1 MPANILIVEDEPAI
15 AELVA
20 LHCKHAG
27 FVPTVVHAVLDAR
40 DVVDESL
47 PDLVVLDW
55 MLPDK
60 PGIDFARELRRDER
74 TRDLPVLM
82 LTARA
87 AEDDKI
93 QGLEVGADD
102 YVTKPFSPKELVAR
116 IKALLRRSAPE
127 LSDATLEVSGL
138 TLDPISHR
146 VMGLGAELKVGPT
159 EFRLLRFLMARP
171 ERVMTR
177 QALLDGV
184 WGDHV
189 FIEERT
195 VDVHVRRLRVAL
207 EPSGH
212 DRLIETVRGGGYRM
226 RKSAVS
232 SPD

>member
-1 MPANILIVEDEPAI
+1 
-15 AELVA
+15 
-20 LHCKHAG
+20 
-27 FVPTVVHAVLDAR
+27 VLDAR

-47 PDLVVLDW
+47 PDLIVLDW

-74 TRDLPVLM
+74 TRDLPILM

-87 AEDDKI
+87 AEDDKVR
-93 QGLEVGADD
+93 GLEVGADD

-127 LSDATLEVSGL
+127 LSDAPLEVSGL
-138 TLDPISHR
+138 TLDPTSHR
-146 VMGLGAELKVGPT
+146 VMGRDTELKVGPT

-207 EPSGH
+207 EPTGH
-212 DRLIETVRGGGYRM
+212 DSLIETVRGGGYRM
-226 RKSAVS
+226 RKSAVGS
-232 SPD
+232 LA

>member
-1 MPANILIVEDEPAI
+1 MAAKILIVEDEPAI
-15 AELVA
+15 ADLVL

-27 FVPTVVHAVLDAR
+27 YQAQVVHAVLDAR
-40 DVVDESL
+40 DVVDETL

-60 PGIDFARELRRDER
+60 PGVDFARELRADER
-74 TRDLPVLM
+74 TRDLPILM

-87 AEDDKI
+87 AEDDKVR
-93 QGLEVGADD
+93 GFETGVDD
-102 YVTKPFSPKELVAR
+102 YVTKPFSPKELMAR
-116 IKALLRRSAPE
+116 IKALLRRAAPE
-127 LSDATLEVSGL
+127 TSDAPLEVSGL
-138 TLDPISHR
+138 KLDPISHR
-146 VMGLGAELKVGPT
+146 VSGGEQALKLGPT
-159 EFRLLRFLMARP
+159 EFRLLRFLMTRP

-195 VDVHVRRLRVAL
+195 VDVHVRRLRQAL

-212 DRLIETVRGGGYRM
+212 DRMIETVRGGGYRL
-226 RKSAVS
+226 KKA
-232 SPD
+232 

>member
-1 MPANILIVEDEPAI
+1 MPAKILIVEDEPAI

-27 FVPTVVHAVLDAR
+27 FVPQIVHAVLDAR
-40 DVVDESL
+40 DVVDDSL
-47 PDLVVLDW
+47 PDLLVLDW

-74 TRDLPVLM
+74 TKDLPILM

-87 AEDDKI
+87 DEDDKVR
-93 QGLEVGADD
+93 GLEVGADD
-102 YVTKPFSPKELVAR
+102 YVTKPFSPKELIAR
-116 IKALLRRSAPE
+116 VKALLRRSAPE
-127 LSDATLEVSGL
+127 LTDTPIEISDLK
-138 TLDPISHR
+138 LDPISHR
-146 VMGLGAELKVGPT
+146 VTGADRELKVGPT
-159 EFRLLRFLMARP
+159 EFRLLRFLMTRP
-171 ERVMTR
+171 ERVLTR

-195 VDVHVRRLRVAL
+195 VDVHVRRLRMAL

-212 DRLIETVRGGGYRM
+212 DNMIETVRGGGYRL
-226 RKSAVS
+226 KKL
-232 SPD
+232 

>member
-1 MPANILIVEDEPAI
+1 MAARILIVEDESAI

-27 FVPTVVHAVLDAR
+27 FVPQVVDAVLDAR
-40 DVVDESL
+40 DVVDETL

-74 TRDLPVLM
+74 TRDLPILM

-87 AEDDKI
+87 DEDDKVR
-93 QGLEVGADD
+93 GLEVGADD
-102 YVTKPFSPKELVAR
+102 YVTKPFSPKELIAR

-127 LSDATLEVSGL
+127 LSDSAIEIAGL
-138 TLDPISHR
+138 RLDPVSHR
-146 VMGLGAELKVGPT
+146 VSGGETELKVGPT
-159 EFRLLRFLMARP
+159 EFRLLRFLMTRP
-171 ERVMTR
+171 ERVFTR

-212 DRLIETVRGGGYRM
+212 DRLVETVRGGGYRL
-226 RKSAVS
+226 RKA
-232 SPD
+232 

>member
-1 MPANILIVEDEPAI
+1 MAAKILIVEDEPAI

-27 FVPTVVHAVLDAR
+27 FVPQVVGAVLDAR
-40 DVVDESL
+40 DIVDESL
-47 PDLVVLDW
+47 PDLLVLDW

-60 PGIDFARELRRDER
+60 PGVDFARELRRDER
-74 TRDLPVLM
+74 TKDLPVLM

-87 AEDDKI
+87 DEDDKVR
-93 QGLEVGADD
+93 GFEVGADD
-102 YVTKPFSPKELVAR
+102 YVTKPFSPKELIAR

-127 LSDATLEVSGL
+127 LTDAAIEISGL
-138 TLDPISHR
+138 KLDPMSHR
-146 VMGLGAELKVGPT
+146 VSGGERELKVGPT
-159 EFRLLRFLMARP
+159 EFRLLRFLMTRP
-171 ERVMTR
+171 ERVLTR

-195 VDVHVRRLRVAL
+195 VDVHVRRLRMAL

-212 DRLIETVRGGGYRM
+212 DNMIETVRGGGYRL
-226 RKSAVS
+226 KKL
-232 SPD
+232 

>member
-1 MPANILIVEDEPAI
+1 MAAKILIVEDEPAI

-27 FVPTVVHAVLDAR
+27 FVPQIAHVVLDAR

-47 PDLVVLDW
+47 PDLLVLDW

-74 TRDLPVLM
+74 TKDLPILM

-87 AEDDKI
+87 DESDKVR
-93 QGLEVGADD
+93 GLEVGADD
-102 YVTKPFSPKELVAR
+102 YVTKPFSPKELIAR

-127 LSDATLEVSGL
+127 LTDSLLEVSGL
-138 TLDPISHR
+138 KLDPISHR
-146 VMGLGAELKVGPT
+146 VSGGERELKVGPT
-159 EFRLLRFLMARP
+159 EFRLLRFMMTRP
-171 ERVMTR
+171 ERVLTR

-195 VDVHVRRLRVAL
+195 VDVHVRRLRMAL
-207 EPSGH
+207 EPSAH
-212 DRLIETVRGGGYRM
+212 DRMIETVRGGGYRL
-226 RKSAVS
+226 KKL
-232 SPD
+232 

>member
-20 LHCKHAG
+20 LHCKHSG

-47 PDLVVLDW
+47 PDLIILDW

-60 PGIDFARELRRDER
+60 PGVDFARELRRDER
-74 TRDLPVLM
+74 TRDLPILM

-93 QGLEVGADD
+93 QGLEIGADD

-138 TLDPISHR
+138 TLDPTSHR
-146 VMGLGAELKVGPT
+146 VTGLGTELKVGPT

-207 EPSGH
+207 EPSRH

-232 SPD
+232 SPG

>member
-1 MPANILIVEDEPAI
+1 MPARILIVEDETAI

-27 FVPTVVHAVLDAR
+27 YEPQVAHAVLDAR
-40 DVVDESL
+40 DIVDEAL

-60 PGIDFARELRRDER
+60 PGIDFARELRRDDR
-74 TRDLPVLM
+74 TRDLPILM

-87 AEDDKI
+87 DEDDKVR
-93 QGLEVGADD
+93 GFDVGADD

-127 LSDATLEVSGL
+127 TSDAPLEISGL
-138 TLDPISHR
+138 RLDPTSHR
-146 VMGLGAELKVGPT
+146 VNGGDQELKVGPT
-159 EFRLLRFLMARP
+159 EFRLLRFLMTRP
-171 ERVMTR
+171 ERVLTR

-212 DRLIETVRGGGYRM
+212 DAMIETVRGGGYRL
-226 RKSAVS
+226 KKV
-232 SPD
+232 

>member
-1 MPANILIVEDEPAI
+1 MPATILIVEDEPAI

-27 FVPTVVHAVLDAR
+27 FTTRVANAVLDAR
-40 DVVDESL
+40 DLVDESL

-60 PGIDFARELRRDER
+60 PGIDFARELRRDDR
-74 TRDLPVLM
+74 TRDLPILM

-87 AEDDKI
+87 AEDDKVR
-93 QGLEVGADD
+93 GLEVGADD
-102 YVTKPFSPKELVAR
+102 YVTKPFSPKELIAR
-116 IKALLRRSAPE
+116 IRALLRRAAPE
-127 LSDATLEVSGL
+127 TGDETIEIAGL
-138 TLDPISHR
+138 RLDPLSHR
-146 VMGLGAELKVGPT
+146 VTGDGVELKIGPT
-159 EFRLLRFLMARP
+159 EFRLLRFLMARVD
-171 ERVMTR
+171 RVLTR

-195 VDVHVRRLRVAL
+195 VDVHVRRLRLAL

-212 DRLIETVRGGGYRM
+212 DALVETVRGGGYRL
-226 RKSAVS
+226 RKSRPA
-232 SPD
+232 